1 LSIDDAIRLATGQAS
16 SFTQASISER
26 IAAQDAIQARA
37 AFLPKVTAPL
47 VYTYTSPAIGLAP
60 GVPRIQSFI
69 ANNGIAEYQAFVSVS
84 GDLDI
89 NGKLRAS
96 LTRSRALLE
105 AARAGTMVA
114 RRALS
119 QATLETYY
127 AFALASVRRGSAEQ
141 SVAAA
146 REFEKTT
153 EMLYSGGEVAQVDVV
168 RAQLLTAQR
177 LDELEKARSDEGI
190 AADSLRILVGYDFT
204 RPIAT
209 IDLSGQLPLAGEIE
223 RFTAATITQR
233 PEFAQFEAE
242 TRASQQDLKIAKADR
257 RPMLS
262 YSLNGGFDTDSMRSP
277 RLKEHTGY
285 SAIISLTVPI
295 FDFGVTKSRIEQARL
310 RAQLTE
316 SLHTVQ
322 IRALYQQFYAARTAA
337 LSAASRGT
345 IAQTALRLAE
355 TNLNASIARYRA
367 GEAQIV
373 EVTDAETNLAT
384 ARLALY
390 QAIFDYQT
398 AQARLRQA
406 AGQ

>member
-16 SFTQASISER
+16 TYTQAALNER
-26 IAAQDAIQARA
+26 IAAQDALQARA

-84 GDLDI
+84 GDLDV

-146 REFEKTT
+146 REFEKIT

-168 RAQLLTAQR
+168 RAQLQTAQR
-177 LDELEKARSDEGI
+177 LDELEKARSDESIG
-190 AADSLRILVGYDFT
+190 ADSLRILVGYDFT

-209 IDLSGQLPLAGEIE
+209 IDLSGQVPLAGEIE
-223 RFTAATITQR
+223 RFSAATITQR

-242 TRASQQDLKIAKADR
+242 TRAAQQDIKIAKADR
-257 RPMLS
+257 LPMLS

-295 FDFGVTKSRIEQARL
+295 FDFGITKSRIEQARL

-322 IRALYQQFYAARTAA
+322 IRTLFQQFYAARTAA
-337 LSAASRGT
+337 LSAASRVT

-373 EVTDAETNLAT
+373 EVTDAQTNLAT

>member
-1 LSIDDAIRLATGQAS
+1 MSIDEAIRLATSQAS
-16 SFTQASISER
+16 AFTQAAINER
-26 IAAQDAIQARA
+26 IAAQDALQARA
-37 AFLPKVTAPL
+37 AFFPKITAPL

-60 GVPRIQSFI
+60 DVPRIQSFI
-69 ANNGIAEYQAFVSVS
+69 ANNSIGEYQAFVSVS
-84 GDLDI
+84 GDVDI
-89 NGKLRAS
+89 TGKLRAS

-114 RRALS
+114 RRALA
-119 QATLETYY
+119 QATLEAYY
-127 AFALASVRRGSAEQ
+127 AFALASVRRSSTEQ

-146 REFEKTT
+146 REFEKITQL
-153 EMLYSGGEVAQVDVV
+153 LYSGGEVAQVDVV
-168 RAQLLTAQR
+168 RAQLQTTQR
-177 LDELEKARSDEGI
+177 MDELEKARSDENI

-209 IDLSGQLPLAGEIE
+209 IDLSGQLPVTGEIE
-223 RFTAATITQR
+223 RFSAATITQR

-242 TRASQQDLKIAKADR
+242 TRAAQQEIKIAKSDR
-257 RPMLS
+257 LPTFS
-262 YSLNGGFDTDSMRSP
+262 YSINGGFDTDSVRSP

-285 SAIISLTVPI
+285 SAIASVTVPI
-295 FDFGVTKSRIEQARL
+295 FDFGVTKSRIVQARL

-316 SLHTVQ
+316 SQHTVQ
-322 IRALYQQFYAARTAA
+322 IRGLYQQFYAARTGA
-337 LSAASRGT
+337 LSAASRVT
-345 IAQTALRLAE
+345 IAQTTVRLAE

-373 EVTDAETNLAT
+373 EVTDAQTNLAN